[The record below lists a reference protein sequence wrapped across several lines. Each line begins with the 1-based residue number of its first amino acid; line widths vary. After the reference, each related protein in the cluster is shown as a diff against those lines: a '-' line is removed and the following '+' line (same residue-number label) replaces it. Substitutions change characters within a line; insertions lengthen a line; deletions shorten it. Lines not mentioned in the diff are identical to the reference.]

1 MVRAPYTVGDT
12 HYTLYD
18 SPCVPRTHTLMEKTK
33 EYTLEWG
40 GRTLSVRFP
49 NWTEQANG
57 SALVQYG
64 DTVVLATAVMSKK
77 PKGFGDFFP
86 LMVDFQEKYYATGTI
101 RGSRF
106 IKRELRPADE
116 AVLTA
121 RMIDRSLRPLFD
133 QRIRNDVQIIL
144 SVLSDDKVNNPDIL
158 AFIGASIAL
167 HISDIPWD
175 GPVAAV
181 RVAKEGDTWVINP
194 PTDIMEKTPIEILV
208 AGTKEDINM
217 LEAGGEEIKESEMQE
232 GIEFGHENLK
242 GLIDFQNTIRAEIG
256 KSKKTFEFNEDN
268 EELISFVRTYEDQ
281 LKKALFSDNKQ
292 ERTEEAGKVEEEIV
306 EKTVKKYP
314 ENSEYASAVASILE
328 TEMDRIVHEGALVDN
343 RRVDGRAFDEVR
355 TISGEAGVLP
365 RTHGS
370 SIFMRGLTHTLSTVT
385 LASPSRAQ
393 TIENPRTEYTKYFMH
408 HYNFPGFSVGEAG
421 PIRSPGRREIGH
433 GALAERALVPIIPK
447 IEDFPY
453 TIRLVSETLSS
464 NGSSSMAAACA
475 SSLSLMDAGVPIKA
489 PVAGIAIGLMSDQKS
504 GEYKMLTD
512 IQGPEDH
519 YGDMDLKIAGT
530 KNGITALQMDV
541 KIGGI
546 TPEILTE
553 ALARGKKAR
562 EEILGTITG
571 IIPEP
576 RESLSQF
583 APTIETIT
591 INPDKIG
598 AVIGAGG
605 KTIKKISEETESE
618 VSVEDDGSVFITG
631 LDKEKVQKA
640 IKWIEGITHTVQIGE
655 IYEVTV
661 VRIEDYGAF
670 VDFLYGQQG
679 LIHVSELGDGFV
691 KNVSDVVK
699 MGDTFLA
706 KVVKIESGKIGLSK
720 KQVPKNTEKE
730 S

>member
-1 MVRAPYTVGDT
+1 
-12 HYTLYD
+12 
-18 SPCVPRTHTLMEKTK
+18 MEKIK
-33 EYTLEWG
+33 EYTLDWG
-40 GRTLSVRFP
+40 GRILSVRFP
-49 NWTEQANG
+49 NWAEQANG

-64 DTVVLATAVMSKK
+64 DSVVLATAVMSKK

-86 LMVDFQEKYYATGTI
+86 LMVDYQEKYYATGTI

-158 AFIGASIAL
+158 AFIAASIAL
-167 HISDIPWD
+167 HVSDIPWG
-175 GPVAAV
+175 GPVAAA

-194 PTDIMEKTPIEILV
+194 PADIMDKTPIEILS
-208 AGTKEDINM
+208 AGTKEYINM
-217 LEAGGEEIKESEMQE
+217 LEAGGEEISESEMQE

-242 GLIDFQNTIRAEIG
+242 SLIDFQNTLRDEVG
-256 KSKKTFEFNEDN
+256 KEKKSFEFAAEN
-268 EELISFVRTYEDQ
+268 EELISFVRTYEDR
-281 LKKALFSDNKQ
+281 LTKALFSDDKQ
-292 ERTEEAGKVEEEIV
+292 ERTEEASKLEEEIK
-306 EKTVKKYP
+306 EKTAENYP
-314 ENSEYASAVASILE
+314 DNPEYVGTIASILE
-328 TEMDRIVHEGALVDN
+328 TEMDRIVHEGALKNN
-343 RRVDGRAFDEVR
+343 RRVDGRGFDEVR
-355 TISGEAGVLP
+355 PISGDTGILP

-385 LASPSRAQ
+385 LASPSKAQ
-393 TIENPRTEYTKYFMH
+393 TVENPRKEYTKYFMH

-421 PIRSPGRREIGH
+421 PIRGPGRREIGH
-433 GALAERALVPIIPK
+433 GALAERALIPVIPK

-464 NGSSSMAAACA
+464 NGSSSMAAVCA

-504 GEYKMLTD
+504 GEYKVLTD

-546 TPEILTE
+546 TSDILKE
-553 ALARGKKAR
+553 ALSRGKNAR
-562 EEILGTITG
+562 EQILSTITN
-571 IIPEP
+571 IISEP
-576 RESLSQF
+576 RENLSPF
-583 APTIETIT
+583 APTIETIM

-618 VSVEDDGSVFITG
+618 ISVEDDGSVFITG
-631 LDKEKVQKA
+631 IDKEKVKKA
-640 IKWIEGITHTVQIGE
+640 RSWIEGITHDVQMGE
-655 IYEVTV
+655 VFEVTV
-661 VRIEDYGAF
+661 VRVEDYGAF

-679 LIHVSELGDGFV
+679 LIHVSELGEGFV

-699 MGDTFLA
+699 IGDIFSA

-720 KQVPKNTEKE
+720 KQV
-730 S
+730 